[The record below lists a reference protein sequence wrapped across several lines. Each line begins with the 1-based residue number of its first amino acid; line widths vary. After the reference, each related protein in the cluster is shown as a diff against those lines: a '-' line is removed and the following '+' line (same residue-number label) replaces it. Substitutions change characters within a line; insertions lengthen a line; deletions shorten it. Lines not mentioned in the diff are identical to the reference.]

1 MTNKKDI
8 IDIIYQI
15 LVMATVIIYNNDVQG
30 ALRALKKEQQKEGT
44 FRYTKARKC
53 HKNNHE
59 LSQERLTEIIRRKIK
74 DRNEKIANGF
84 YNQICSQNDRPFVFK
99 LYGYDIKI
107 YNTGIVC
114 IFLKNRK
121 INEIMLNEID
131 FDSEE
136 SLLSKLSQEVKKNDN
151 KKLSKDKKE
160 EVEDSIEKN

>member
-1 MTNKKDI
+1 
-8 IDIIYQI
+8 
-15 LVMATVIIYNNDVQG
+15 MATVIIYNNDVQG

-59 LSQERLTEIIRRKIK
+59 IKQERLTEIIRRKIK
-74 DRNEKIANGF
+74 DRNEKVANGF

-107 YNTGIVC
+107 YNTGMVY
-114 IFLKNRK
+114 IFLKNKK

-136 SLLSKLSQEVKKNDN
+136 SLLSKLSQEVKKVES
-151 KKLSKDKKE
+151 KKTKKAKKE
-160 EVEDSIEKN
+160 EVVESEEEQ